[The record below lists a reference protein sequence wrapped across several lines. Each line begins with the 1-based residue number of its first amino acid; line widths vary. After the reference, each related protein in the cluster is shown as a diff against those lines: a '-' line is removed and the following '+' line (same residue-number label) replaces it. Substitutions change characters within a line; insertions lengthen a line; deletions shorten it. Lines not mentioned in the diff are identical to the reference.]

1 MHQSDFVAQQQN
13 MKFAITLS
21 ILVIFWQ
28 FCDAKEVTK
37 KLKKD
42 LKALKTKYESIQLS
56 MGMYIPETDGS
67 GPLCIT
73 DLFQNK
79 YYLAYFNLKQNK
91 ISNKFFLTIKKEK
104 EN

>member
-13 MKFAITLS
+13 MKFVITLS

-56 MGMYIPETDGS
+56 MGMYILYSLYQRMMIQGHAYYRLIS
-67 GPLCIT
+67 VSV
-73 DLFQNK
+73 LFS
-79 YYLAYFNLKQNK
+79 LF
-91 ISNKFFLTIKKEK
+91 
-104 EN
+104 